1 METTGE
7 TIVHQMHFHYE
18 PLALTKLL
26 MDIHIEKFFDSKE
39 GKRKSKAHRFANFEF
54 LRTMTDEELQS
65 ILHVFAEKGGY
76 EEITFKD
83 TEHDFNSIYEI
94 VYGLQRFKDLEN
106 DFIKKGYAGKGVFD
120 EKDKKFYPCSFA
132 GHWATI
138 TAVIEAQ
145 YPHLFNAFSEMS
157 IFNNKDSFEGFTRK
171 DIDDFILSNFIL
183 IGETRQLS
191 NYL

>member
-18 PLALTKLL
+18 PLVLTKLL
-26 MDIHIEKFFDSKE
+26 MDIHIEKFFDSEE
-39 GKRKSKAHRFANFEF
+39 GKRKSKAHRFAIFEF
-54 LRTMTDEELQS
+54 LRTMEDEELES
-65 ILHVFAEKGGY
+65 ILHVFVKKEGY

-94 VYGLQRFKDLEN
+94 VYGLQRFNDLEN
-106 DFIKKGYAGKGVFD
+106 GFIKNGYAGKGVFD
-120 EKDKKFYPCSFA
+120 EKGKKFYPCDFA

-138 TAVIEAQ
+138 TTIIEDQ
-145 YPHLFNAFSEMS
+145 YPHLFNAFREMS
-157 IFNNKDSFEGFTRK
+157 VFSNVDSFEGIKRK
-171 DIDDFILSNFIL
+171 EMDEFILSNFIL

>member
-18 PLALTKLL
+18 PLVLTKLL
-26 MDIHIEKFFDSKE
+26 MDIHIEKFFDSEE
-39 GKRKSKAHRFANFEF
+39 GKRKSKAHRFAIFEF
-54 LRTMTDEELQS
+54 LRAMEDEELES
-65 ILHVFAEKGGY
+65 ILHVFVKKEGY

-94 VYGLQRFKDLEN
+94 VCGLQRFKDLEN
-106 DFIKKGYAGKGVFD
+106 HFIKKGYAGKGVFD
-120 EKDKKFYPCSFA
+120 EQDKKFYPCSFA

-157 IFNNKDSFEGFTRK
+157 IFNDKDSFEGITRK
-171 DIDDFILSNFIL
+171 EIDGFILSNFIL
-183 IGETRQLS
+183 IGETRQIS
-191 NYL
+191 DYL

>member
-1 METTGE
+1 METSGGTV
-7 TIVHQMHFHYE
+7 VHQMHFHYE

-26 MDIHIEKFFDSKE
+26 MEIHIEKFFDSKK
-39 GKRKSKAHRFANFEF
+39 GKGKSKAHRFAIFEF
-54 LRTMTDEELQS
+54 LRTMVDEELES
-65 ILHVFAEKGGY
+65 ILHVFVEKEGY
-76 EEITFKD
+76 EEITFENAD
-83 TEHDFNSIYEI
+83 HDFNSIYEI

-120 EKDKKFYPCSFA
+120 EKYKTFYPCNFA

-138 TAVIEAQ
+138 TSIIDTQ

-157 IFNNKDSFEGFTRK
+157 IFNNKDSFEGITRK
-171 DIDDFILSNFIL
+171 EIDDFILSNFTL
-183 IGETRQLS
+183 IGETRKLA